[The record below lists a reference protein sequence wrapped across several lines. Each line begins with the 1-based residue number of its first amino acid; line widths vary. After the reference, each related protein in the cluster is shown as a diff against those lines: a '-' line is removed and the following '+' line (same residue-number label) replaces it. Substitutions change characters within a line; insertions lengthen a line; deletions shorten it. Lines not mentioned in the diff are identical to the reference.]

1 MVQYSPLPPVSA
13 LPKDDWETIDT
24 WAAQNFRG
32 VLDEQDVLR
41 NLASDPYF
49 IMKYQKGTTGMRGRN
64 SGTVGVSST
73 VAASV
78 NHGLRG
84 LPGGVLVTPNTS
96 VGSFWVGVRTTVA
109 FIINWQVS
117 ASVNYDW
124 EAYL

>member
-1 MVQYSPLPPVSA
+1 MVQYSPLPKLTSVSD
-13 LPKDDWETIDT
+13 DDWEILDN

-49 IMKYQKGTTGMRGRN
+49 IMKYQKATQGMRGRM
-64 SGTVGVSST
+64 SGTVAVSST

-84 LPGGVLVTPNTS
+84 VPGQVLVTPNTS
-96 VGSFWVGVRTTVA
+96 VGSLWVGVRTTVA
-109 FIINWQVS
+109 F
-117 ASVNYDW
+117 
-124 EAYL
+124 